1 MTFKQF
7 KEWTTKSMVE
17 GKLPKEKIEACLRVI
32 DAVEDEIF
40 LFREHFWK
48 ESYEQLVLK
57 NIVNNFKHKIE
68 D

>member
-17 GKLPKEKIEACLRVI
+17 GKLPKDKVDACFRVI
-32 DAVEDEIF
+32 DAVEDELF
-40 LFREHFWK
+40 LFREKHWHDN
-48 ESYEQLVLK
+48 YEQLVLN
-57 NIVNNFKHKIE
+57 NIVNHKQKIE

>member
-17 GKLPKEKIEACLRVI
+17 GKLPKDKVDACFRVI
-32 DAVEDEIF
+32 DSVEQELLI
-40 LFREHFWK
+40 FREKYWHTN
-48 ESYEQLVLK
+48 YEQLVLK
-57 NIVNNFKHKIE
+57 NIVNPKQKIE